1 MVEKRCV
8 KRDAKVSNM
17 LVSGLEN
24 INLTASFHS
33 YPDKI
38 VITNLPSRRLPTQL
52 KGGYKK

>member
-8 KRDAKVSNM
+8 KRDAKISNM
-17 LVSGLEN
+17 FVSGLED
-24 INLTASFHS
+24 INLAEKSHS

-38 VITNLPSRRLPTQL
+38 VITNLFSRRLPTQL